1 MNPQKPMK
9 ETMEQTVHVIGAG
22 LAGSEC
28 ALQLA
33 KRGVSVVL
41 HEERPSTTTPA
52 HKTAECAEL
61 VCSNSLKSEKHATAA
76 GALKRELKL
85 MGSELLKIAEDTR
98 VPAGNALAV
107 DRELFSKSVTD
118 AINAQPNIE
127 LKRGEV
133 TSLEE
138 HLGNNAYVIIATGP
152 LTNPSLLRDL
162 QDRLNDEEASVLHF
176 YDAAAPIVETASL
189 DFHHIFEQSRY
200 ECEGSGIQDGVGDY
214 LNCPLNKEQY
224 ISLVKELC
232 AAKTV
237 IKKDF
242 ERKEFFQACQ
252 PIEEIARTGMDSLRF
267 GPLKPVGLIDPRT
280 GKRPY
285 AALQLRAENEARTAY
300 NLVGFQTNLT
310 FAEQRRI
317 FSRIPGLED
326 ASFMRYGVMHRN
338 SFFDA
343 PRLFNPTF
351 ALRDDPR
358 LRFAGQIAGTEGYV
372 EAIASGLYAAINTY
386 AAMQGLQLFLM
397 PTTSLWGA
405 LVAYA
410 TNPST
415 KNYQPMHVNFGLL
428 PPLDPPIR
436 NRRERYD
443 AYADRA
449 FRCVE
454 SLISSRDDIFALP
467 HIKSSE
473 NSRKNYY

>member
-1 MNPQKPMK
+1 MAD
-9 ETMEQTVHVIGAG
+9 TVHVIGAG

-33 KRGVSVVL
+33 KRGISVVL

-61 VCSNSLKSEKHATAA
+61 VCSNSLKSEKRATAA

-107 DRELFSKSVTD
+107 DRELFSKAVTD
-118 AINAQPNIE
+118 AIRAQSNIE
-127 LKRGEV
+127 LIRGEV

-138 HLGNNAYVIIATGP
+138 YLDNNTYVIVATGP
-152 LTNPSLLRDL
+152 LTSPSLLKDL
-162 QDRLNDEEASVLHF
+162 QSRLNEEEASLLHF
-176 YDAAAPIVETASL
+176 YDAAAPIVEAASL
-189 DFHHIFEQSRY
+189 GFNQIFAQSRY
-200 ECEGSGIQDGVGDY
+200 ELAGKGTKDVEGDY
-214 LNCPLNKEQY
+214 LNCPLNQEQY
-224 ISLVKELC
+224 IALVEELC

-237 IKKDF
+237 IKKEF
-242 ERKEFFQACQ
+242 ERKELFQACQ
-252 PIEEIARTGMDSLRF
+252 PIEEIARTGIDSLRF
-267 GPLKPVGLIDPRT
+267 GPLKPVGLVDPRT

-310 FAEQRRI
+310 FAEQKRI
-317 FSRIPGLED
+317 FSRIPGLEE

-343 PRLFNPTF
+343 PRLFDPTF
-351 ALRDDPR
+351 ALRDNPR

-372 EAIASGLYAAINTY
+372 EAIASGLYTAVNTFAAI
-386 AAMQGLQLFLM
+386 QGLQSFLM
-397 PTTSLWGA
+397 PSTSLWGA
-405 LVAYA
+405 LISYA

-449 FRCVE
+449 FRRVD
-454 SLISSRDDIFALP
+454 STVASRDDIFAFS
-467 HIKSSE
+467 HITSSI
-473 NSRKNYY
+473 NSRKNYSMDELLGDS

>member
-1 MNPQKPMK
+1 MNPKKPMR
-9 ETMEQTVHVIGAG
+9 ETMAQTVHVIGAG

-33 KRGVSVVL
+33 KRGISVVL
-41 HEERPSTTTPA
+41 HEERPSPTTPA
-52 HKTAECAEL
+52 HKTGECAEL
-61 VCSNSLKSEKHATAA
+61 VCSNSLKSEKPDTAA

-85 MGSELLKIAEDTR
+85 MSSQLLKIAEDTR

-107 DRELFSKSVTD
+107 DRELFSKAVTD
-118 AINAQPNIE
+118 AIHAQSNIE
-127 LKRGEV
+127 LRRGEV

-138 HLGNNAYVIIATGP
+138 YLGSNAYVIVATGP
-152 LTNPSLLRDL
+152 LTSPALLKDL
-162 QDRLNDEEASVLHF
+162 QSRLTDEEGSVLHF
-176 YDAAAPIVETASL
+176 YDAAAPIVEAASL
-189 DFHHIFEQSRY
+189 DLNYIFEQSRY
-200 ECEGSGIQDGVGDY
+200 EFAGEGEKDATGDY
-214 LNCPLNKEQY
+214 LNCPLTYDQY
-224 ISLVKELC
+224 IALVKELC

-242 ERKEFFQACQ
+242 ERKELFQACQ
-252 PIEEIARTGMDSLRF
+252 PIEEIARTGIDSLRF

-310 FAEQRRI
+310 FAEQKRI
-317 FSRIPGLED
+317 LSRIPGLED

-343 PRLFNPTF
+343 PRLFDATF
-351 ALRDDPR
+351 ALRGNPR
-358 LRFAGQIAGTEGYV
+358 LRFTGQIAGTEGYV
-372 EAIASGLYAAINTY
+372 EAIASGLYTAVNTY
-386 AAMQGLQLFLM
+386 AAIKGLQSFIM
-397 PTTSLWGA
+397 PSTSLLGA

-410 TNPST
+410 TDPST

-449 FRCVE
+449 FRCAE
-454 SLISSRDDIFALP
+454 STIASRDDIFALSQMQ
-467 HIKSSE
+467 SSA

>member
-1 MNPQKPMK
+1 MA
-9 ETMEQTVHVIGAG
+9 QTVHVIGAG

-33 KRGVSVVL
+33 KRGISVVL
-41 HEERPSTTTPA
+41 HEERPSSTTPA

-61 VCSNSLKSEKHATAA
+61 VCSNSLKSEKPATAA

-85 MGSELLKIAEDTR
+85 MGSELLKIAENTR

-107 DRELFSKSVTD
+107 DRELFSKAVTD
-118 AINAQPNIE
+118 AVYGQSNVKLE
-127 LKRGEV
+127 RGEV
-133 TSLEE
+133 ASLEGYLE
-138 HLGNNAYVIIATGP
+138 KNTSVIIATGP
-152 LTNPSLLRDL
+152 LTSPSLLRDL
-162 QDRLNDEEASVLHF
+162 QNRLNDEETSVLHF

-189 DFHHIFEQSRY
+189 DFHHIFKQSRY
-200 ECEGSGIQDGVGDY
+200 EFEGSGNDDEVGDY

-224 ISLVKELC
+224 ITLVEELC

-242 ERKEFFQACQ
+242 ERKELFQACQ

-267 GPLKPVGLIDPRT
+267 GPLKPVGLVDPRT

-310 FAEQRRI
+310 FAEQKRI
-317 FSRIPGLED
+317 FSRIPGLEE
-326 ASFMRYGVMHRN
+326 ASFMRYGVMHKN

-343 PRLFNPTF
+343 PKLFDATF
-351 ALRDDPR
+351 ALRDNPH

-372 EAIASGLYAAINTY
+372 EAIASGLYTAVNTY
-386 AAMQGLQLFLM
+386 AAIQGLQSFFM
-397 PTTSLWGA
+397 PSTSLWGA
-405 LVAYA
+405 LVAHA

-428 PPLDPPIR
+428 PPLDLPIR
-436 NRRERYD
+436 NRRARYD

-454 SLISSRDDIFALP
+454 STIALRDDIFAFP
-467 HIKSSE
+467 HIISSA
-473 NSRKNYY
+473 NSRNNYSIHKILSNN